1 MHIRAG
7 MLAASFMA
15 ALLWIGLLTALLPRC
30 PAADPADPDGPLDL
44 DSPRCSDT
52 RRAGELLVDRNT
64 QSFPYPF
71 TIQNLMWIVFFVA
84 AGELVVRHLAGVS
97 EEDQL
102 RLGLL
107 PEDDETVLRRQDVGP
122 IYSRVR
128 QSDPDQQYWLQRLLT
143 SSMLQFQSTGSIDQ
157 VNAIFN
163 SSMDLYQNETEL
175 RYNVLRYLVW
185 LIPTLGFVG
194 TVIGIAL
201 ALDGA
206 GSFFAG
212 IDPNDNLT
220 EAGPEMMTDLTAK
233 LGVAFYTTL
242 LALLQSAGLM
252 FALHVVQGREEGAL
266 NRVGQY
272 CLKNLVNRLY
282 ERRQ

>member
-1 MHIRAG
+1 MSTRAIV
-7 MLAASFMA
+7 LAASFVVA
-15 ALLWIGLLTALLPRC
+15 VLWIALLSLVLPRC
-30 PAADPADPDGPLDL
+30 PPLNPDDPGRLDL
-44 DSPRCSDT
+44 DSPQCSGT
-52 RRAGELLVDRNT
+52 RRAAELMLDRNT
-64 QSFPYPF
+64 QFRYPF
-71 TIQNLMWIVFFVA
+71 TIQNLMWIVFFFA
-84 AGELVVRHLAGVS
+84 AGELVVRHRAGIS

-102 RLGLL
+102 GLQLL
-107 PEDDETVLRRQDVGP
+107 PEDDETILRRQDVGP
-122 IYSRVR
+122 IYRRVR
-128 QSDPDQQYWLQRLLT
+128 QSDPTLQYWLQRLLT
-143 SSMLQFQSTGSIDQ
+143 GAILQFQSTGSIDQ

-185 LIPTLGFVG
+185 LIPTLGFIG

-212 IDPNDNLT
+212 IDPNDNMS
-220 EAGPEMMTDLTAK
+220 EVGPEMMTDLTAK

-272 CLKNLVNRLY
+272 CLANLVNRLY

>member
-1 MHIRAG
+1 MHTRAIV
-7 MLAASFMA
+7 LAGSFMA
-15 ALLWIGLLTALLPRC
+15 GVVWIGLLSLLLRPC
-30 PAADPADPDGPLDL
+30 PIDAPAEHPACQSRLAAD
-44 DSPRCSDT
+44 
-52 RRAGELLVDRNT
+52 LLLDRNT
-64 QSFPYPF
+64 QAFPYPF

-84 AGELVVRHLAGVS
+84 AGELVVRHLAGGH

-107 PEDDETVLRRQDVGP
+107 PEDGETILRQQDIGP
-122 IYSRVR
+122 IYGRVR
-128 QSDPDQQYWLQRLLT
+128 QSDPERQYWLQRLLT
-143 SSMLQFQSTGSIDQ
+143 AAMLQFQSSGSIDQ
-157 VNAIFN
+157 VNAMFN
-163 SSMDLYQNETEL
+163 SSMELYQHETEL

-201 ALDGA
+201 ALRTAGA
-206 GSFFAG
+206 TFAN
-212 IDPNDNLT
+212 PEANLA
-220 EAGPEMMTDLTAK
+220 AGPEMMRALTAQ

-266 NRVGQY
+266 NRVGHY
-272 CLKNLVNRLY
+272 CLQNLVNRLY